1 MYLSDIASESY
12 YSHSRGARNAGG
24 GSTRDVDSIAAGP
37 ARRSSHLYRMSP
49 PAPPTS
55 IPIDDNFDAY
65 TTEAPTEWVVDDDQ
79 QPEYDRDESVSG
91 YRNYVREMERMLSGQ
106 MESAARSQERRHQQQ
121 QQYRDQQQ
129 LQDTGAQLPPLRRS
143 NTSIS
148 ESVRGSPRMPRRSL
162 GNPQHASASPIP
174 PSQPSPPLPPP
185 ENARQVSGKK
195 GQIEL
200 VEQRILEDSPSRTIS
215 LWRERVAQSSAGGS
229 AYGPAGDEV
238 RSEVDSHVRT
248 HGHGHGHRRVPS
260 GSVASDARLR
270 RVASEHARYAS
281 SGVDGGGVKH
291 GNGSVR
297 GTDNGKTG
305 RASYERS
312 EYMVSYHQATK
323 GMPKLLFSP
332 RSEAAALPR
341 ELKTPS
347 SPTMSKMYDRAP
359 PSPTM
364 RRHFP
369 RKSQDRNEFMIT
381 YPQTPPHT
389 GSQASSASPK
399 LHGNGVTP
407 RSPVQGSFREEGG
420 GSSLRA
426 TSTSSVEIILS
437 SCDPSLLHIAP
448 ILYELGIKRVDH
460 LRAIARLSED
470 TRDREV
476 KEQALKRGVTVVEWA
491 IFLDKLQ
498 SL

>member
-12 YSHSRGARNAGG
+12 YSQSRGGRNADG
-24 GSTRDVDSIAAGP
+24 GSTRDVDSIAGHGS
-37 ARRSSHLYRMSP
+37 ARRSSHVYRTSP

-55 IPIDDNFDAY
+55 IPLDDNFDAY
-65 TTEAPTEWVVDDDQ
+65 TSEVPTEWVVGDRRA
-79 QPEYDRDESVSG
+79 ENDRDESVSG
-91 YRNYVREMERMLSGQ
+91 YRNYVEEMERMLSGQ
-106 MESAARSQERRHQQQ
+106 MENAARAQERQRQQQ
-121 QQYRDQQQ
+121 RVHQEQTLTQMQTHDQHP
-129 LQDTGAQLPPLRRS
+129 TLRRS
-143 NTSIS
+143 SVSVS
-148 ESVRGSPRMPRRSL
+148 EAVRGSPTRMTRRSL
-162 GNPQHASASPIP
+162 GSSMPPPQPL
-174 PSQPSPPLPPP
+174 PPLPPP

-200 VEQRILEDSPSRTIS
+200 VQQRILEDTPLRTIS

-229 AYGPAGDEV
+229 VYGQGHDV
-238 RSEVDSHVRT
+238 RSEADGPPRAHA
-248 HGHGHGHRRVPS
+248 HGHGHRRVA
-260 GSVASDARLR
+260 SVPVAQDARLR
-270 RVASEHARYAS
+270 RVVADHARYAS
-281 SGVDGGGVKH
+281 SFDGGGAKH

-297 GTDNGKTG
+297 GTDNGKAG

-312 EYMVSYHQATK
+312 EYMVSYQQATK
-323 GMPKLLFSP
+323 GMPKPLFSP
-332 RSEAAALPR
+332 RSESAALPE

-347 SPTMSKMYDRAP
+347 SLTVSKKYDRAP
-359 PSPTM
+359 PSPTL

-369 RKSQDRNEFMIT
+369 RKSQDRSDFMIT

-399 LHGNGVTP
+399 PYGLNIGNGVTP
-407 RSPVQGSFREEGG
+407 MSPVHGSFREIQEG
-420 GSSLRA
+420 GSSQRV

-460 LRAIARLSED
+460 LRAVARLSEA
-470 TRDREV
+470 TRNREV

>member
-12 YSHSRGARNAGG
+12 YSHSRGARNADG
-24 GSTRDVDSIAAGP
+24 GSTRDVDSIADPGP
-37 ARRSSHLYRMSP
+37 ARRSSHVYRTSP

-55 IPIDDNFDAY
+55 IPLDDNFDAY
-65 TTEAPTEWVVDDDQ
+65 TTEVPTEWVVGDQ
-79 QPEYDRDESVSG
+79 HAEYDRDESVSG
-91 YRNYVREMERMLSGQ
+91 YRNYVREMERMLAGQ
-106 MESAARSQERRHQQQ
+106 MENAARAQERQRQQQ
-121 QQYRDQQQ
+121 QQQRAQQQ
-129 LQDTGAQLPPLRRS
+129 QQQTQMQAQHPTLRRS
-143 NTSIS
+143 NTSVS
-148 ESVRGSPRMPRRSL
+148 ESVRGSPRMARRSL
-162 GNPQHASASPIP
+162 GSSMPLPLP
-174 PSQPSPPLPPP
+174 QPSPTLPPP

-200 VEQRILEDSPSRTIS
+200 VQQRVLEDSPARTIS
-215 LWRERVAQSSAGGS
+215 LWRERVAQSSASGS
-229 AYGPAGDEV
+229 VYGQADEV
-238 RSEVDSHVRT
+238 RSEVDSHARA
-248 HGHGHGHRRVPS
+248 HHAHGHRRVPS
-260 GSVASDARLR
+260 GSIASDARLR
-270 RVASEHARYAS
+270 RVVSDHARYAS
-281 SGVDGGGVKH
+281 SVDGGGAKH

-312 EYMVSYHQATK
+312 EYMVSYQQATK

-359 PSPTM
+359 PSPTL
-364 RRHFP
+364 RRHMP
-369 RKSQDRNEFMIT
+369 RKSQDRSEFMIT

-399 LHGNGVTP
+399 PHVHGNGVMP
-407 RSPVQGSFREEGG
+407 RSPVQGSFRETQDG

-448 ILYELGIKRVDH
+448 VLYELGIKRVDH
-460 LRAIARLSED
+460 LRAVARLTEE